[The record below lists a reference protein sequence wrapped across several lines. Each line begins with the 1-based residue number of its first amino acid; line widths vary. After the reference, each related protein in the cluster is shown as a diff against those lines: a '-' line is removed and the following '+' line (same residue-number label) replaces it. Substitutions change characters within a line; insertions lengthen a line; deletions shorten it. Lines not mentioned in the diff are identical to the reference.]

1 MPNNRS
7 GNNLSDI
14 APGKIRSGEAKGQ
27 GQGPG
32 QGQSSSGQGS
42 GGGSG
47 SGSGGNSGSGGPET
61 AIEDAYAQQEHRDDM
76 LARRKLWQEE
86 VEFHEASVRRQ
97 RTAMIKDKEKM
108 DAEHESV
115 RLQLNVSGG
124 GGGSGSGSNS
134 GDAPSSPNAISDLRY
149 KLRDL
154 ESEMEDTKRINLNL
168 EEQLSAVQRT
178 AQRDKEVPSTIKLFK
193 KKMTQ
198 IFLFFYYFSFL

>member
-32 QGQSSSGQGS
+32 QGQGQSSSGQGS
-42 GGGSG
+42 GGGSN
-47 SGSGGNSGSGGPET
+47 SGGNSGSGGPET

-154 ESEMEDTKRINLNL
+154 ESEMEDMKRINLNL
-168 EEQLSAVQRT
+168 EEQLIAVQRT
-178 AQRDKEVPSTIKLFK
+178 AQRDKEVPSTIILVK

-198 IFLFFYYFSFL
+198 IFLFFHYFSFL